1 MDNRL
6 DVVLE
11 KLTNSISEQQTLS
24 LRKLSSSRKEEIQF
38 GRFVGNK
45 KVSVEILE
53 QELYT
58 QMQNNCIS
66 SHCLL
71 IEDTSKIG
79 FSLERAIAG
88 LGKVDKGQIKGFY
101 IHPVLAI
108 DAVNYGCYGIASLE
122 FVTRPFADEALT
134 HRQISTIRS
143 MTPFEEKESYRWF
156 NGIKKA
162 LPQCSNATRK
172 TVVADREADIYPL
185 LTSLTEELRVDY
197 VIRSRFD
204 RGTTSGSSILKEVA
218 SWSEESRYQI
228 KVPATDKRS
237 AHTAKM
243 VVKYGQVEL
252 KKSANKT
259 LRQQAG
265 THTTYVVEVKE
276 LPESVVNNEQPIH
289 WILMTSHKVETV
301 EMALQIVE
309 WYKQRWNVEQI
320 FRTLKSK
327 GLKIESSQLKDYEKL
342 QKLTI
347 LALIAAV
354 KVMQLI
360 KARDGSTGQTI
371 ASVFTQDEQEFM
383 LLINQQVEGKT
394 DKLRNPYSKNSLAY
408 AAWVIARL
416 AGWSGYASQR
426 PAGPID
432 FLIGLQ
438 RFNERFEGFKIAKMN
453 YKDVYIL

>member
-143 MTPFEEKESYRWF
+143 MTPFE
-156 NGIKKA
+156 
-162 LPQCSNATRK
+162 
-172 TVVADREADIYPL
+172 
-185 LTSLTEELRVDY
+185 
-197 VIRSRFD
+197 
-204 RGTTSGSSILKEVA
+204 
-218 SWSEESRYQI
+218 
-228 KVPATDKRS
+228 
-237 AHTAKM
+237 
-243 VVKYGQVEL
+243 
-252 KKSANKT
+252 
-259 LRQQAG
+259 
-265 THTTYVVEVKE
+265 
-276 LPESVVNNEQPIH
+276 
-289 WILMTSHKVETV
+289 
-301 EMALQIVE
+301 
-309 WYKQRWNVEQI
+309 
-320 FRTLKSK
+320 
-327 GLKIESSQLKDYEKL
+327 
-342 QKLTI
+342 
-347 LALIAAV
+347 
-354 KVMQLI
+354 
-360 KARDGSTGQTI
+360 
-371 ASVFTQDEQEFM
+371 
-383 LLINQQVEGKT
+383 
-394 DKLRNPYSKNSLAY
+394 
-408 AAWVIARL
+408 
-416 AGWSGYASQR
+416 
-426 PAGPID
+426 
-432 FLIGLQ
+432 
-438 RFNERFEGFKIAKMN
+438 
-453 YKDVYIL
+453 